1 MSDACETCTQ
11 IFPQNHEVECSQLS
25 WILFN
30 IRGTINSERYFD
42 IINNFIPYA
51 DGLFPAGS
59 ILQHDG
65 LTPQTSIESRLF
77 FEGKRIQILQWPVN
91 SPDLAP
97 VENVWGMLNDDVDIT
112 LNCEI

>member
-65 LTPQTSIESRLF
+65 LTPQTSIESRF
-77 FEGKRIQILQWPVN
+77 FLREKGFKFCSGPSILQTFHLLRT
-91 SPDLAP
+91 SEECL
-97 VENVWGMLNDDVDIT
+97 MTT
-112 LNCEI
+112 LT